1 MFHCK
6 PSGNH
11 FKKRLIEARWCIN
24 EVTEQHAGYLLQE
37 TGVVLTGSMKKP
49 PIRMYRQSLRSQEPS
64 KAPLKATFPDTGG
77 FEFRVCM
84 R

>member
-11 FKKRLIEARWCIN
+11 VKKRLIEARWCIN
-24 EVTEQHAGYLLQE
+24 EVTEAARGLP
-37 TGVVLTGSMKKP
+37 TSRNWGSVDCAMKKP

-64 KAPLKATFPDTGG
+64 KAPFKATFPDMGG
-77 FEFRVCM
+77 FELRVCM
-84 R
+84 L